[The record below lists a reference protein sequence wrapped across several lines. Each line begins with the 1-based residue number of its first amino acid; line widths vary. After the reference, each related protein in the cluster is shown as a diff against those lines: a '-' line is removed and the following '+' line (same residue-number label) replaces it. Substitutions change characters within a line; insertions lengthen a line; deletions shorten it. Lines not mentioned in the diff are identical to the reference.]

1 MGSRLSFLV
10 QAGRPG
16 VVENRFVMF
25 LFYFSASSE
34 GVMFGMSQ
42 NSFRLMYQTHRRVT
56 QRCTET
62 YIRLLFVHG
71 PGTRTFKFVFL
82 IKRHQEVR

>member
-1 MGSRLSFLV
+1 
-10 QAGRPG
+10 
-16 VVENRFVMF
+16 
-25 LFYFSASSE
+25 
-34 GVMFGMSQ
+34 MFGMSQ

-82 IKRHQEVR
+82 IKRHQEVRWNVGRAKERRVWVGRSL